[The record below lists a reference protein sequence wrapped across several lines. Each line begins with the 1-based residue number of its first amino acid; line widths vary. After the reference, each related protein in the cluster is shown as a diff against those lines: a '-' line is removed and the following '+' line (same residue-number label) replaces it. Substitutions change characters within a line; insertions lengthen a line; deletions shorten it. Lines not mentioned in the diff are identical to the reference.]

1 MPREWRMLFAIV
13 GLGLL
18 ARVSWAISVPLL
30 DGETYYWVW
39 SKNLALSYL
48 DHPPMVA
55 YLIRLTTA
63 VNDGRLWVRLGAL
76 AGGVVTSLALFALGR
91 EMFSARAGL
100 VAAGVFQI
108 VPVLAGSGLF
118 ITPEAPLLMWWSVAM
133 LAAWRAITR
142 RPGWW
147 LAAGAAI
154 GLGMLS
160 KLTMLALPAGVVGF
174 ALSRH
179 RGALTQRW
187 AYAGAALAVV
197 LCTPVVIWNA
207 ANGWATLRYVRAE
220 RFQQVPA
227 GIHGLST
234 VAIEQFA
241 FTGVIFLMLWWIA
254 ARALRRHADARFA
267 FLLWMTLPTVA
278 VVGIVVYAWGG
289 AHGYWLAP
297 AYLALSVTLGALW
310 PGRAAAAA
318 VAVNAA
324 LVVYA
329 TVLPFIPWLPAI
341 DAATESVSGWSE
353 AAARVDQLARELAA
367 PVVLAVPVDH
377 FEAAAQ
383 LTYYTHRRYRVTV
396 MPEPYKASVWP
407 HPRQLRAAS
416 IVWIVDR
423 RWAAPPPHRYF
434 TGVQERGE
442 LPVVV
447 RGREVR
453 RFSFW
458 TANGLVPQSP

>member
-1 MPREWRMLFAIV
+1 LLAIV
-13 GLGLL
+13 VLGLL
-18 ARVSWAISVPLL
+18 IRIGWAVSVPLL

-39 SKNLALSYL
+39 SKHLATSYL

-63 VNDGRLWVRLGAL
+63 LDDGRLWVRLAPL
-76 AGGVVTSLALFALGR
+76 AGGAVATLALFALGR

-100 VAAGVFQI
+100 IAAGVFQI

-118 ITPEAPLLMWWSVAM
+118 ATPEAPLLTWWSLAM
-133 LAAWRAITR
+133 LAAWRAIAVHPR
-142 RPGWW
+142 WW
-147 LAAGAAI
+147 LVAGAAI
-154 GLGMLS
+154 GFGMLS
-160 KLTMLALPAGVVGF
+160 KLTMLALPAGIMGF

-179 RGALTQRW
+179 REVLRQRW
-187 AYAGAALAVV
+187 ALTGAVLAVA
-197 LCTPVVIWNA
+197 LCTPVLVWNA
-207 ANGWATLRYVRAE
+207 GNGWATVRYVRTE
-220 RFQQVPA
+220 RVQQVA
-227 GIHGLST
+227 RGIPGLGT
-234 VAIEQFA
+234 IVVEQFA
-241 FTGVIFLMLWWIA
+241 FTGVMFLLLWWA
-254 ARALRRHADARFA
+254 AVRALRRRADERFA
-267 FLLWMTLPTVA
+267 FLLWMSLPTFLL
-278 VVGIVVYAWGG
+278 VGAVVYAWGG

-297 AYLALSVTLGALW
+297 AYLALAVALGAQW
-310 PGRAAAAA
+310 PGRAATGAI
-318 VAVNAA
+318 AVNAV

-329 TVLPFIPWLPAI
+329 AALPYIAWLPAI

-353 AAARVDQLARELAA
+353 VAARVDDLARELPA
-367 PVVLAVPVDH
+367 PVALAVPVHH

-383 LTYYTHRRYRVTV
+383 LTYYTRQRYRVTV

-407 HPRQLRAAS
+407 HPKQLRAAS
-416 IVWIVDR
+416 IIWIVER
-423 RWAAPPPHRYF
+423 RWTVPPPDRYF